1 MSDKMPLQMDIHI
14 ELSKPFVA
22 YTTDYP
28 GHPVI
33 LQSERFVNAH
43 GDLIYYEER
52 VLNDNP
58 SKEEVFKV
66 ELANP
71 QEEKQ
76 FAWGKTSSYFATGDT
91 VEVSPRRLKDS

>member
-1 MSDKMPLQMDIHI
+1 MDIHV
-14 ELSKPFVA
+14 EFSKPFVA
-22 YTTDYP
+22 YATSTNRAM
-28 GHPVI
+28 I

-52 VLNDNP
+52 VLNDSP
-58 SKEEVFKV
+58 TKEEVFKV

-76 FAWGKTSSYFATGDT
+76 YAWGKTGPAISTGDT
-91 VEVSPRRLKDS
+91 VEVSPHRRANN